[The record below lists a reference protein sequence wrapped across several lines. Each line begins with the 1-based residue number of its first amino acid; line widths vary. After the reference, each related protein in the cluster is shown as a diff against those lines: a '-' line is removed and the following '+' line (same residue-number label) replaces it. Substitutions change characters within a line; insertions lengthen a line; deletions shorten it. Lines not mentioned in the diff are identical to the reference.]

1 MFSLACTGGIGS
13 GKSFVARIFSAL
25 GFPVYYADE
34 KTKKLYDIDK
44 NLLEKLRVL
53 LGDDIVKD
61 GVLQKREMAIKI
73 FSNERLLKEVNKIV
87 HPEVLKDYESWL
99 IKRESEGY
107 ELALIESAIILSS
120 EFFKDKVDAILVVDA
135 PESVRIKRVMKRDG
149 IDQQAVMNRIKRQM
163 DCKTMLEY
171 ADMVIVADGE
181 RAVLPQVLGVL
192 EKINI
197 KIKY

>member
-73 FSNERLLKEVNKIV
+73 FSNDSLLEEVNKIV